1 MLVDGPCIPCT
12 PTMLELHHAG
22 PTVPHKEFH
31 QGLKAPRAGT
41 QLPRP
46 CVSLGHTPILKH

>member
-22 PTVPHKEFH
+22 PTVPHEEFH

-46 CVSLGHTPILKH
+46 CVSLGHTTILKH